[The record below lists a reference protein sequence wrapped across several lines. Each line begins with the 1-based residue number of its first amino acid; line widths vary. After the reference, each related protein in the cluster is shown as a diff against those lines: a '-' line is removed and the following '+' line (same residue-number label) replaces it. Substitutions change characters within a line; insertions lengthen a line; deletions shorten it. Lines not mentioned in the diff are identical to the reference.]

1 MCGIFGYLNYL
12 VKRDRRFIA
21 DILINGLHRL
31 EYRGYDSSGIAF
43 DGDEYLGQSDDPSS
57 KAKRACI
64 LVRQKG
70 KVEELEHATKSLENI
85 NWDAE
90 FTVHVGIA
98 HTRWATHGEPSAV
111 NSHPQRSDEQ
121 NQFVC
126 VHNGIITNYKDIK
139 QYLTNKGY
147 KFESETDTEVVVKL
161 VKYLY
166 DKHKNEKI
174 TFQKLIE
181 MACSQLEGAFALLFK
196 STHFP
201 GELCATRRGSPMVI
215 GVKCADQLAANHIP
229 VMFSKDLFNHQ
240 NTKDSRNDVH
250 LSETT
255 SSNLRGVFSP
265 PLMITDPTTS
275 ELSVTGNDRSIEYYF
290 ASDASAI
297 IEHTNQVIF
306 MEDDDLAVVNNGAL
320 TIHRTQHG
328 EVSGQSVIREIHELK
343 IELQQIM
350 KGNYKYFMQKEI
362 YEQPESVVNTMRG
375 RVNFNTRKVVLG
387 GIKDYIS
394 EIRRCRRL
402 ILIACGTSYH
412 SAVATRQ
419 LLEELTELPV
429 MVELASD
436 FLDRNTPVFR
446 DDVCIFISQSG
457 ETADTI
463 LALRYCKQR
472 GALIVGFTN
481 TVGSSISRESHC
493 GVHINAGPEI
503 GVASTKAY
511 TSQFLALVLFG
522 LVLSEDSISKEPR
535 RRAIIDGLQ
544 QLPDLIKKVLQC
556 DKKIREYA
564 EALYKESSLLVM
576 GRGFNFATC
585 LEGALKVKELTY
597 MHSEGILA
605 GELKH
610 GPLAMVDDNM
620 PIVMIIMDD
629 PVKTKCMNAYS
640 QVQARGGQPVLI
652 CNDDDEELI
661 KLANRNITVPRTVD
675 CLQGILCVVPMQL
688 LSFHIAVLRGYDVD
702 CPRNLAKSVTVA

>member
-21 DILINGLHRL
+21 DILMNGLHRL

-43 DGDEYLGQSDDPSS
+43 DGDNIEENNNN
-57 KAKRACI
+57 KRACI
-64 LVRQKG
+64 VVRQKG
-70 KVEELEHATKSLENI
+70 KVEELEHAVKSLENI
-85 NWDAE
+85 DWNGE
-90 FTVHVGIA
+90 FSIHVGIA

-139 QYLTNKGY
+139 QYLINKNY
-147 KFESETDTEVVVKL
+147 IFESETDTEVVIKL

-166 DKHKNEKI
+166 DKHKNENI
-174 TFQKLIE
+174 GFQKLIE

-196 STHFP
+196 SIHYP
-201 GELCATRRGSPMVI
+201 GQLCATRRGSPMVI
-215 GVKCADQLAANHIP
+215 GVKCADAFGSNHIP
-229 VMFSKDLFNHQ
+229 VMFSKDIAKNARLS
-240 NTKDSRNDVH
+240 KD
-250 LSETT
+250 
-255 SSNLRGVFSP
+255 LRGVFSP
-265 PLMITDPTTS
+265 PLLITDQATTD
-275 ELSVTGNDRSIEYYF
+275 LTVAGNDRSIEYYF

-306 MEDDDLAVVNNGAL
+306 MEDDDLAVVNNGTL
-320 TIHRTQHG
+320 TIHRAQH
-328 EVSGQSVIREIHELK
+328 EVSGQSTIREIIELK

-362 YEQPESVVNTMRG
+362 FEQPESVVNTMRG
-375 RVNFNTRKVVLG
+375 RVNFNTKKVVLG
-387 GIKDYIS
+387 GIKDYIN

-419 LLEELTELPV
+419 LLEELSELPV

-446 DDVCIFISQSG
+446 DDVCMFISQSG

-472 GALIVGFTN
+472 GALILGFTN

-493 GVHINAGPEI
+493 GIHINAGPEI

-522 LVLSEDSISKEPR
+522 LVLSEDSISKEAR
-535 RRAIIDGLQ
+535 RNDIIDGLQ
-544 QLPDLIKKVLQC
+544 KLPELIKEVLNC
-556 DKKIREYA
+556 DKQIRDFA
-564 EALYKESSLLVM
+564 ENLYEKSSLLVM

-610 GPLAMVDDNM
+610 GPLAMVDDTM

-640 QVQARGGQPVLI
+640 QVLARGGQPVLI

-661 KLANRNITVPRTVD
+661 KIAPRYITVPRTVD

>member
-1 MCGIFGYLNYL
+1 MCGIFGYINYL

-21 DILINGLHRL
+21 DILMNGLHRL

-43 DGDEYLGQSDDPSS
+43 DGDDIEDNHVS
-57 KAKRACI
+57 KSKRACI
-64 LVRQKG
+64 VVRQKG
-70 KVEELEHATKSLENI
+70 KVEELEHAVKSLENVA
-85 NWDAE
+85 WDAE

-98 HTRWATHGEPSAV
+98 HTRWATHGEPSPI
-111 NSHPQRSDEQ
+111 NSHPQRSDDQ

-139 QYLTNKGY
+139 QYLMNKGY
-147 KFESETDTEVVVKL
+147 VFESETDTECVVKL

-174 TFQKLIE
+174 SFQKLIE

-196 STHFP
+196 SIHYP

-229 VMFSKDLFNHQ
+229 VMFSKDLNHQ

-250 LSETT
+250 VSETT
-255 SSNLRGVFSP
+255 SSNLRGIFSP
-265 PLMITDPTTS
+265 PLMITDHSTT
-275 ELSVTGNDRSIEYYF
+275 ELAVTSNDRSIEYYF

-306 MEDDDLAVVNNGAL
+306 MEDDDLAVVSNGAL

-328 EVSGQSVIREIHELK
+328 EVSGQSAIREIHELK

-362 YEQPESVVNTMRG
+362 FEQPESVVNTMRG
-375 RVNFNTRKVVLG
+375 RINFNTRKVVLG
-387 GIKDYIS
+387 GIKDYIN
-394 EIRRCRRL
+394 EIKRCRRL

-436 FLDRNTPVFR
+436 FLDRSTPVFR

-493 GVHINAGPEI
+493 GVHLNAGPEI

-511 TSQFLALVLFG
+511 TSQFIALVLFA

-535 RRAIIDGLQ
+535 RKAIIEGLQ
-544 QLPDLIKKVLQC
+544 QMPELIKKVLQC
-556 DKKIREYA
+556 DKQIREYA
-564 EALYKESSLLVM
+564 EALYKETSLLVM

-610 GPLAMVDDNM
+610 GPLAMVDDTM

-652 CNDDDEELI
+652 CNDDDHELL
-661 KLANRNITVPRTVD
+661 KLSHKHIGVPRIVD
-675 CLQGILCVVPMQL
+675 CLQGVLCVVPMQL
-688 LSFHIAVLRGYDVD
+688 LSFHIATLRGFDVD

>member
-1 MCGIFGYLNYL
+1 M
-12 VKRDRRFIA
+12 
-21 DILINGLHRL
+21 NGLHRL

-43 DGDEYLGQSDDPSS
+43 DGDDIEDNHVS
-57 KAKRACI
+57 KSKRACL

-70 KVEELEHATKSLENI
+70 KVEELEHAVKSLENVA
-85 NWDAE
+85 WDAE

-98 HTRWATHGEPSAV
+98 HTRWATHGEPSAI
-111 NSHPQRSDEQ
+111 NSHPQRSDDQ

-139 QYLTNKGY
+139 QYLMNKGY
-147 KFESETDTEVVVKL
+147 VFESETDTECVVKL

-174 TFQKLIE
+174 SFQKLIE

-196 STHFP
+196 SIHYP

-229 VMFSKDLFNHQ
+229 VMFSKDL
-240 NTKDSRNDVH
+240 
-250 LSETT
+250 
-255 SSNLRGVFSP
+255 RGIFSP
-265 PLMITDPTTS
+265 PLMITDHSTT
-275 ELSVTGNDRSIEYYF
+275 ELAVTSNDRSIEYYF

-306 MEDDDLAVVNNGAL
+306 MEDDDLAVVSNGAL

-328 EVSGQSVIREIHELK
+328 EVSGQSAIREIHELK

-362 YEQPESVVNTMRG
+362 FEQPESVVNTMRG
-375 RVNFNTRKVVLG
+375 RINFNTRKVVLG
-387 GIKDYIS
+387 GIKDYIN
-394 EIRRCRRL
+394 EIKRCRRL

-436 FLDRNTPVFR
+436 FLDRSTPVFR

-493 GVHINAGPEI
+493 GVHLNAGPEI

-511 TSQFLALVLFG
+511 TSQFIALVLFA

-535 RRAIIDGLQ
+535 RKAIIEGLQ
-544 QLPDLIKKVLQC
+544 QMPELIKKVLQC
-556 DKKIREYA
+556 DKQIREYA
-564 EALYKESSLLVM
+564 EALYKETSLLVM

-610 GPLAMVDDNM
+610 GPLAMVDDTM

-652 CNDDDEELI
+652 CNDDDHELL
-661 KLANRNITVPRTVD
+661 KLSHKHIGVPRIVD
-675 CLQGILCVVPMQL
+675 CLQGVLCVVPMQL
-688 LSFHIAVLRGYDVD
+688 LSFHIATLRGFDVD